1 MTIEY
6 IGKADSMLAE
16 YTAMLERSDA
26 RNAEAKA
33 LLAEAEELAAEVRHL
48 ESTEFMMTPEE
59 IVQSNSH
66 KAMLAQE
73 IDTKSNRV
81 LQLHQETFQEW
92 ESWTA
97 RQY

>member
-16 YTAMLERSDA
+16 YTAMLQRSDA

-48 ESTEFMMTPEE
+48 ESTEFMMTPDE
-59 IVQSNSH
+59 VMQSNAH
-66 KAMLAQE
+66 RALLERE
-73 IDTKSNRV
+73 IDAKSGRV
-81 LQLHQETFQEW
+81 LQLHQETFHEW

>member
-6 IGKADSMLAE
+6 IGKADTMLAE
-16 YTAMLERSDA
+16 YTAMLARSDA

-48 ESTEFMMTPEE
+48 ESTEFMMTPDE
-59 IVQSNSH
+59 IAQSTAH
-66 KAMLAQE
+66 KAMLSQQ
-73 IDTKSNRV
+73 IDMKSSRV
-81 LQLHQETFQEW
+81 LNLHRETFQEW
-92 ESWTA
+92 ESWTS